1 MRGDVWE
8 GSTLVVAPRLP
19 ADGDAHVESTV
30 MQPNGHHREPLPPPS
45 AEATEGYLASVVEA
59 LGDTPETVI
68 ALQFLREGTCEVL
81 CVGDPVDFEGIIIQ
95 SLDMPTEP
103 MAFGNSAEAI
113 GGLVPH
119 LTGWSCLN
127 VPAHLADALVE
138 PVASAAGTTDM
149 RMQDDIYHQ
158 LIRPAPLTALP
169 SVRFLTPADRD
180 LVVAASP
187 ELIGNGV
194 DRLLKTLEHG
204 HIAGAVREEALV
216 SLAYTFAIS
225 ERHADIGVV
234 THPQWQGQGLATAV
248 TSLVAQAIQEHNRIP
263 VWSCGGT
270 NLASLR
276 TAARVG
282 FEEVSRRVYLIPEL
296 GEDVGSLA

>member
-1 MRGDVWE
+1 MHQ
-8 GSTLVVAPRLP
+8 T
-19 ADGDAHVESTV
+19 
-30 MQPNGHHREPLPPPS
+30 GHHHQPLPPPS
-45 AEATEGYLASVVEA
+45 AEATDGYLASVVEA

-81 CVGDPVDFEGIIIQ
+81 CVGDPADFEGIIIQ

-127 VPAHLADALVE
+127 VPAHLADALIE
-138 PVASAAGTTDM
+138 PVASAAGTSDM
-149 RMQDDIYHQ
+149 RMMDDVYH
-158 LIRPAPLTALP
+158 LLTRRVPPMSTP
-169 SVRFLTPADRD
+169 SVRILTPADRD
-180 LVVAASP
+180 LVAAASP
-187 ELIGNGV
+187 ALIGNGV
-194 DRLLKTLEHG
+194 DRLLMTLEHG
-204 HIAGAVREEALV
+204 HVAGAVREGELV
-216 SLAYTFAIS
+216 ALAYTFATS

-234 THPQWQGQGLATAV
+234 TYPQWRGQGLATAV
-248 TSLVAQAIQEHNRIP
+248 TSLVAQAIQADERIP

-282 FEEVSRRVYLIPEL
+282 FEEVSRRVYLIPDL
-296 GEDVGSLA
+296 GEDAGSTA